1 MRHLI
6 CLSRLIHRHL
16 LLLFAIESYLQCSNV
31 RRKKTKKQKKKKK
44 KVTATDAAII
54 SSSQA
59 RIHVVQLQQQQQ
71 WQRTEEEEGGGRS
84 FVVPCRAVP
93 CRFDSIRF
101 DSIRIGEKPLFFPS
115 HLIAAAAF
123 TLPRIVSCVGSGG
136 RKDEK
141 WCGLLDSSTRTEQSR
156 AEQSRAELS

>member
-71 WQRTEEEEGGGRS
+71 WQRTEEEGGGGRS
-84 FVVPCRAVP
+84 FVVPCRV
-93 CRFDSIRF
+93 DSIRF
-101 DSIRIGEKPLFFPS
+101 DTNRGKASFLSFPS
-115 HLIAAAAF
+115 HRSSSSIHIASH
-123 TLPRIVSCVGSGG
+123 RVVCRVGWKEG
-136 RKDEK
+136 
-141 WCGLLDSSTRTEQSR
+141 
-156 AEQSRAELS
+156 